1 MSNLTNNKIFVTKRN
16 GEKQEVDPEKIKNR
30 LVALSYNLHQDY
42 INIDIVIAKVMS
54 GIYDGVQTEVLD
66 NLASETCAYMNIV
79 HPDYSILAARIAV
92 SSLHKNTSDC
102 FFTTMKKLQ
111 EYLDEQG
118 RKAQLVCDRL
128 INAISKEEDKKRIQ
142 DAIKYERDLNFDF
155 FGFKTLEK
163 SYLLKMYG
171 KIVER
176 PQHLFMRV
184 ALGIHFEDL
193 DAAIET
199 YNLISEQWF
208 THATPTLFNAGTIF
222 PQMSSCFLLTMKD
235 DSIDGIYDTLKQT
248 ACISKYAGG
257 IGIAVHNI
265 RGQGSYIKGTNGISN
280 GLVPMLRVFN
290 STARYVDQGG
300 GRRKGS
306 FAVYL
311 EPWHSDI
318 FEFLQLKKNH
328 GKEEQRAR
336 DLFYALW
343 IPDLFMKRVEAN
355 GDWTLMC
362 PNECQGLSDCWGEEF
377 EKLYMKYEKEG
388 KGRKTIKAQ
397 KLWSMI
403 IEAQIESGTPYML
416 YKDACNKKSNQQN
429 LGTIKSSNLC
439 TEILEYTSP
448 DEVAVCNLGSISLS
462 KFVNEE
468 TKEFDYASLERITK
482 VLTKNLNNII
492 DLNYYPVKE
501 AKTSNLRHRP
511 IGIGVQGMADA
522 FMKMKIPFDS
532 QQASEVNELIFET
545 IYYSAL
551 VASHELAV
559 KEGPYST
566 FEGSPISKGLLQF
579 DLWNVKPISN
589 RYDWESLRKLIIK
602 DGVRNS
608 LLVAPMPTASTSQI
622 LGNNESF
629 EPFTSNIYTRRVLSG
644 EFVMVNKYLVKDL
657 IRLGLWTNEIKTQLI
672 AQNGSVQK
680 ISKIPDDIKNLYKTV
695 WEISQKVIINLAV
708 GRGKYIDQSQ
718 SLNIHLSDPNI
729 AKISSM
735 HFYAWKNGLK
745 TGMYYLRTRPA
756 VDAIKFTV
764 NVEELL
770 KATEGK
776 NTEDILKV
784 IQKFDHQEVKNET
797 ESKTVDSSNT
807 EIKYKN
813 EEEGCISC
821 SG

>member
-290 STARYVDQGG
+290 ATARYVDQGG